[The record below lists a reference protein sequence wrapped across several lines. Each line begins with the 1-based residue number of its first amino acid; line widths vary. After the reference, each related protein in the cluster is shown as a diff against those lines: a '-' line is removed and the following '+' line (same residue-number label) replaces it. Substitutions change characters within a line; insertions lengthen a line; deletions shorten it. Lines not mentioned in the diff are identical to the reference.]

1 MTLSDFHTTISN
13 KVEGTWNLHDASR
26 QQKQP
31 LEFFTLLSSISGV
44 IGQKGQANY
53 AAANAF
59 LDAFATY
66 RHSLGLVAHST
77 DLGLIEDVGYV
88 AEQGGMQSHFDTKTW
103 TGINEQVLHKIL
115 SYSIFQQTD
124 VINKDSA
131 AQLITGITVP
141 QPPDS
146 DLSFDA
152 RFSALFSS
160 DDGSTRGKADN
171 SVERD
176 IQAFLLLH
184 SSGASP
190 AALLSSAVDIVSAQ
204 FTKTLRLSEPI
215 EPAKS
220 LSSYGL
226 DSLSAVEFRNWV
238 RVDLGAEITV
248 LDITNASSLFVLCE
262 KIVSKLPSVSSG

>member
-1 MTLSDFHTTISN
+1 MTLSDFHTTISS
-13 KVEGTWNLHDASR
+13 KVQGTWNLHNASL
-26 QQKQP
+26 QQKTP
-31 LEFFTLLSSISGV
+31 LDFFTLLSSLSGI

-53 AAANAF
+53 AAGSAF
-59 LDAFATY
+59 LDAFALY
-66 RHSLGLVAHST
+66 RHSLGLAAHSV
-77 DLGLIEDVGYV
+77 DLGVIEDVGYI
-88 AEQGGMQSHFDTKTW
+88 AERDGMQSRLDIKQW

-124 VINKDSA
+124 TINRDSA
-131 AQLITGITVP
+131 AQMITGIPVP

-146 DLSFDA
+146 DLSLDA
-152 RFSALFSS
+152 RFSALFIS
-160 DDGSTRGKADN
+160 DDGSTRGKAG
-171 SVERD
+171 SGAEKE

-184 SSGASP
+184 TSGADH
-190 AALLSSAVDIVSAQ
+190 AALLSSAVEIVSAQ
-204 FTKTLRLSEPI
+204 LTKILRLGDPI

-238 RVDLGAEITV
+238 RADLGAAITV
-248 LDITNASSLFVLCE
+248 FDITNASSLFVLCE